1 MQDPAPFGSWLK
13 QRRKTLDLTQGD
25 LANLVG
31 CSTDTIYRLE
41 AGTRRPSKQIVRR
54 LLAVLEIPADQA
66 SAFLFV
72 ARPTGADETAPPT
85 SSAQETA
92 TNHRSSVARPP
103 VRLPLPPAPLV
114 GRRQEIADLRALL
127 LRKEVR
133 LVTLL
138 GPAGVGKTRLSLAV
152 AAEISADFE
161 DGVVWVSLTAVA
173 DPEAV
178 SRAIAQALAVRE
190 TAEEPLQVLIATRL
204 QGRSVMLVLDN
215 FEQVIGAA
223 PLVGDL
229 LAACPG
235 LTMLVTSREPLRLLS
250 EWLFDLEGLEYPQDG
265 TVADLEAFD
274 AVRLFIQRAR
284 QMQRRWVFTQDEA
297 HAVARICRLVEG
309 LPLAIE
315 LAASAIRERSGQEIA
330 RDLESSLRS
339 LAFAAHDL
347 PERHQSIWAALEHS
361 WQLLSIEE
369 QRVFPRLAI
378 FRGGFQEEGA
388 KSIAGATERVLVSL
402 AGKSLLRQ
410 TTEPDGRRRY
420 RLHEL
425 VQHYAGEKLRES
437 GEEAQAQAAHLQY
450 YLALAEQAE
459 ALLIGREQPVWL
471 MRLEA
476 EHDNLRAALRTALTD
491 GKVEAA
497 LRLAAALE
505 RFWYLHG
512 HWSEGRSWLARALR
526 AAETTPPSLTRG
538 RALLA
543 AGELAHFQSDYIAA
557 MAAFSA
563 SEAIFQELGDELHLA
578 MAWQGMAFVAR
589 NQGEVARERHLW
601 EQSLPVFR
609 RHGDPWHIGNALL
622 GLGGAFQAQGDLEQ
636 ASRLFDE
643 GLTFQRVVGSI
654 GAITSSLIFAA
665 RVARLRSEL
674 ARARTLCEEGLHLA
688 REIGNKHAMAW
699 ALREMGSIVLA
710 SGDWSG
716 AESVIAESLQLRW
729 ELRDAHGVAWSLEGL
744 AEVACMRRLPARA
757 AWLWG
762 QAEMLRETVGAPLS
776 PDERAP
782 YEQHVA
788 AMRAAS
794 DEEQFAA
801 AWAMGRRLSL
811 AEAVAT
817 AIDSED

>member
-1 MQDPAPFGSWLK
+1 MQDLAPFGAWLK

-66 SAFLFV
+66 SAFLNV
-72 ARPTGADETAPPT
+72 ARSTSAGDAVSPGPAANETT
-85 SSAQETA
+85 SR
-92 TNHRSSVARPP
+92 HRNSVARPP

-114 GRRQEIADLRALL
+114 GRRQEMADLCALL
-127 LRKEVR
+127 LRDEVR

-152 AAEISADFE
+152 AAELSADFE
-161 DGVVWVSLTAVA
+161 DGVVWVSLAAVA

-178 SRAIAQALAVRE
+178 GGAIAQVLGVRE
-190 TAEEPLQVLIATRL
+190 TAGEPLQEQIATNLRGRL
-204 QGRSVMLVLDN
+204 IFLVLDN

-223 PLVGDL
+223 PLVGEL
-229 LAACPG
+229 LATCPG
-235 LTMLVTSREPLRLLS
+235 LTMLVTSREPLRLLT

-265 TVADLEAFD
+265 AVADLEAFD

-284 QMQRRWVFTQDEA
+284 QMQRRWTFTEDEA
-297 HAVARICRLVEG
+297 LAVARICRLVEG

-315 LAASAIRERSGQEIA
+315 LAASAIRERSGREIA

-369 QRVFPRLAI
+369 QRVFPRLAV

-388 KSIAGATERVLVSL
+388 KSIAGVSTRMLGAL

-410 TTEPDGRRRY
+410 TTEPDGTRRY

-425 VQHYAGEKLRES
+425 VQHYAGEKLRDV
-437 GEEAQAQAAHLQY
+437 GEEAHIQAAHLQY
-450 YLALAEQAE
+450 YLALAERAE
-459 ALLIGREQPVWL
+459 PLLIGREQPVWL
-471 MRLEA
+471 LRLES
-476 EHDNLRAALRTALTD
+476 EHDNLRVALGRALTD
-491 GKVEAA
+491 GKIEAG

-505 RFWYLHG
+505 RFWYLRG
-512 HWSEGRSWLARALR
+512 YWSEGRAWLARMLR
-526 AAETTPPSLTRG
+526 AAETTRPSLTRG

-543 AGELAHFQSDYIAA
+543 AGELAHFQSDYAA
-557 MAAFSA
+557 AAAAFAA
-563 SEAIFQELGDELHLA
+563 SKVIFQELGDDLQLA

-589 NQGEVARERHLW
+589 NQGDFEREQQLW
-601 EQSLPVFR
+601 EQILPVFR
-609 RHGDPWHIGNALL
+609 ADGDPWNIGNALH
-622 GLGGAFQAQGDLEQ
+622 GLGSAIHAQGDLKQ

-643 GLTFQRVVGSI
+643 GLSYYRSVGSI

-665 RVARLRSEL
+665 RIAREGGEL
-674 ARARTLCEEGLHLA
+674 ARARTLCEEGLQLA
-688 REIGNKHAMAW
+688 REIGNKHGMAW
-699 ALREMGSIVLA
+699 ALRELGSIHLTA
-710 SGDWSG
+710 GDFSD
-716 AESVIAESLQLRW
+716 AEAVIAESLQIRW
-729 ELRDAHGVAWSLEGL
+729 ELRDAHGAAWSLEGL
-744 AEVACMRRLPARA
+744 AEVAYMRRLPVRA

-762 QAEMLRETVGAPLS
+762 QAEALRETVGAPMS
-776 PDERAP
+776 PDERVL
-782 YEQHVA
+782 YEQQVA
-788 AMRAAS
+788 SMRAAL

-801 AWAMGRRLSL
+801 AWAIGRRLKL
-811 AEAVAT
+811 AEAVAN
-817 AIDSED
+817 AIDGE